1 MKTILVTGGCGFIG
15 SNFIHKLLQTNK
27 YLVINVDK
35 LNYCANIKN
44 VTRKYNFDIHQSEEM
59 DLKNYVF
66 YKTDINN
73 ADFILNI
80 LKTHQVEIVYHF
92 AAQTHVDQ
100 SFGNSTQFIIDN
112 VLGTTN
118 LLECCREYGQLEKFI
133 HVSTDE
139 VYGEI
144 VTNQENIILQ
154 YGFYDPTNPYAA
166 SKASA
171 ELVAQSYRHSY
182 KIPIIITRSNNVYGP
197 HQYWEKITGKFI
209 YNLYHDRK
217 CPIYGNGQALR
228 KYLYVSDACD
238 AYQLILEK
246 GLIGE
251 IYEIGSKTELNTL
264 DIFRELIR
272 KIKPEEIN
280 QLEKWLNFVED
291 RQFHD
296 QRYLVNSES
305 LEKLGWKAQTSFE
318 QGLNKTIEWYT
329 NYAIPQNHWNYN
341 DDVTMNI
348 KKL

>member
-1 MKTILVTGGCGFIG
+1 MKTILVTGGCGFIA
-15 SNFIHKLLQTNK
+15 SNFIRKLLQTNK

-44 VTRKYNFDIHQSEEM
+44 VYNEYNFDSHQNEEV

-73 ADFILNI
+73 SDFILNI
-80 LKTHQVEIVYHF
+80 LKIHQVEIVYHF

-100 SFGNSTQFIIDN
+100 SFGNSTQFITDN
-112 VLGTTN
+112 VLGTAN

-139 VYGEI
+139 VYGQI
-144 VTNQENIILQ
+144 ASDQENIILQ

-171 ELVAQSYRHSY
+171 ELFVKSYSRSY
-182 KIPIIITRSNNVYGP
+182 KIPFIITRSNNVYGP
-197 HQYWEKITGKFI
+197 NQYWEKIIGKFI

-217 CPIYGNGQALR
+217 CPIYGNGQAMR
-228 KYLYVSDACD
+228 KYLYVSDVCD

-246 GLIGE
+246 GIIGE
-251 IYEIGSKTELNTL
+251 IYEIGSNSELNTL
-264 DIFRELIR
+264 DIFTQLIS
-272 KIKPEEIN
+272 KIKPEDIN
-280 QLEKWLNFVED
+280 QPEKWLDFVED
-291 RQFHD
+291 RKFHD
-296 QRYLVNSES
+296 QRYVVNSEN
-305 LEKLGWKAQTSFE
+305 LEKLGWEVKTSLE
-318 QGLNKTIEWYT
+318 EGLKKTIEWYM

-341 DDVTMNI
+341 DDITMNI